1 MILSAVFSKP
11 SKTCPEIFGKPYI
24 KIRIWK
30 NPSPS
35 AKKQNEFQAEFFTEK
50 QAFQKSFT
58 AEQAREFIEK
68 HAGTAFK
75 NCIVKT
81 DTEEITTMAN
91 KKGEIKVFR
100 KAAKNFSTEQKFSNN
115 FNRIKNY
122 ILQEG
127 NPVPFLIELG
137 VMTKDG
143 KVVAQKYDKFRQI
156 NRFLEFI
163 NDIIESIEKLN
174 GASYTQ
180 ENPLRIVDFG
190 SGKSYLTFAVYYF
203 LTELKKIPAYIT
215 GLDLKEDV
223 IKNCD
228 SLAKKLGCKN
238 LEFKI
243 GNIADYSSEKN
254 PDIIITLHAC
264 DTATDFALDYAVK
277 HNAKAILSVPC
288 CQHEINSQLEKQKIK
303 SESPFASIE
312 RFGILRERFAAI
324 ATDAIRAELLEQ
336 CGYTV
341 QVLEFIDMSH
351 TPKNILIRAVKK
363 QSDNFKNKE
372 SKIRIKSLLDELYCN
387 QTLEKLLSKESK
399 L

>member
-1 MILSAVFSKP
+1 
-11 SKTCPEIFGKPYI
+11 
-24 KIRIWK
+24 
-30 NPSPS
+30 
-35 AKKQNEFQAEFFTEK
+35 
-50 QAFQKSFT
+50 
-58 AEQAREFIEK
+58 
-68 HAGTAFK
+68 
-75 NCIVKT
+75 
-81 DTEEITTMAN
+81 
-91 KKGEIKVFR
+91 
-100 KAAKNFSTEQKFSNN
+100 
-115 FNRIKNY
+115 
-122 ILQEG
+122 
-127 NPVPFLIELG
+127 
-137 VMTKDG
+137 MTKDG

-372 SKIRIKSLLDELYCN
+372 SKIRMKSLLDELGCF
-387 QTLEKLLSKESK
+387 QTLEKLLSKEE

>member
-11 SKTCPEIFGKPYI
+11 SKTCQEIFGKPYI

-35 AKKQNEFQAEFFTEK
+35 AKKQNKFQAEFFTEK

-100 KAAKNFSTEQKFSNN
+100 KATKNFSTEQKFSNN

-372 SKIRIKSLLDELYCN
+372 SKIRMKSLLDELYCN

>member
-11 SKTCPEIFGKPYI
+11 SKTCQEIFGKPYI

-35 AKKQNEFQAEFFTEK
+35 AKKQNKFQAEFFTEK

-58 AEQAREFIEK
+58 AEQAQEFIEE

-100 KAAKNFSTEQKFSNN
+100 KATKNFSTEQKFSNN

-228 SLAKKLGCKN
+228 SLAKN

-363 QSDNFKNKE
+363 HSDNFKNKE
-372 SKIRIKSLLDELYCN
+372 SKIRMKSLLDELYCN

>member
-11 SKTCPEIFGKPYI
+11 SKTCQEIFGKPYI

-35 AKKQNEFQAEFFTEK
+35 AKKQNKFQAEFFTEK

-58 AEQAREFIEK
+58 AEQAQEFIEE

-100 KAAKNFSTEQKFSNN
+100 KATKNFSTEQKFSNN

-228 SLAKKLGCKN
+228 SLAKN

-372 SKIRIKSLLDELYCN
+372 SKIRMKSLLDELYCN

>member
-11 SKTCPEIFGKPYI
+11 SKTCQEIFGKPYI

-35 AKKQNEFQAEFFTEK
+35 AKKQNKFQAEFFTEK

-203 LTELKKIPAYIT
+203 LTELKKIPVYIT

>member
-1 MILSAVFSKP
+1 
-11 SKTCPEIFGKPYI
+11 
-24 KIRIWK
+24 
-30 NPSPS
+30 
-35 AKKQNEFQAEFFTEK
+35 
-50 QAFQKSFT
+50 
-58 AEQAREFIEK
+58 
-68 HAGTAFK
+68 
-75 NCIVKT
+75 
-81 DTEEITTMAN
+81 MAN

-100 KAAKNFSTEQKFSNN
+100 KATKNFSTEQKFSNN

>member
-1 MILSAVFSKP
+1 
-11 SKTCPEIFGKPYI
+11 
-24 KIRIWK
+24 
-30 NPSPS
+30 
-35 AKKQNEFQAEFFTEK
+35 
-50 QAFQKSFT
+50 
-58 AEQAREFIEK
+58 
-68 HAGTAFK
+68 
-75 NCIVKT
+75 
-81 DTEEITTMAN
+81 MAN

-100 KAAKNFSTEQKFSNN
+100 KATKNFSTEQKFSNN

-372 SKIRIKSLLDELYCN
+372 SKIRMKSLLDELYCN

>member
-35 AKKQNEFQAEFFTEK
+35 AKKQNKFQAEFFTEK

-100 KAAKNFSTEQKFSNN
+100 KATKNFSTEQKFSNN

-127 NPVPFLIELG
+127 NPVSFLIELG

-163 NDIIESIEKLN
+163 NDIIESIENLN

-203 LTELKKIPAYIT
+203 LTELKKIPVYIT

-372 SKIRIKSLLDELYCN
+372 TKIRMKSLLDELGCF
-387 QTLEKLLSKESK
+387 QTLEKLLSKESE

>member
-11 SKTCPEIFGKPYI
+11 SKTCQEIFGKPYI

-35 AKKQNEFQAEFFTEK
+35 AKKQNKFQAEFFTEK

-100 KAAKNFSTEQKFSNN
+100 KAAKNFSAEQKFSNN

-180 ENPLRIVDFG
+180 KNPLRIVDFG

-203 LTELKKIPAYIT
+203 LTELKKIPVYIT

-228 SLAKKLGCKN
+228 SLAKKLGCEN

-372 SKIRIKSLLDELYCN
+372 SKIRMKSLLDELYCN
-387 QTLEKLLSKESK
+387 QTLEKLLSKESE